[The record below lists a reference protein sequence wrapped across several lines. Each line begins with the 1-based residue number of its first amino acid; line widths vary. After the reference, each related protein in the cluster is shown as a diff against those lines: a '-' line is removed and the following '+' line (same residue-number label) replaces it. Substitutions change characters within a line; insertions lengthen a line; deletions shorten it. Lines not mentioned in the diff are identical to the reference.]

1 MADTP
6 MDVLVAGYQD
16 LDKARKDFDG
26 LVGLVKGR
34 QVKVEG
40 VILVA
45 HDESGEVTVADTGD
59 HAGRKGL
66 GWGAGVGVVV
76 GLFAPPLLASAAV
89 GGAAGALAGK
99 FADYKLKT
107 GIASK
112 LGQAL
117 PPGSAGV
124 IAVFPDDDRLAIE
137 RALAASVAKSL
148 VESDSTGLIK
158 GLKSSLAEAMGKFV
172 PDRSRLPIGDPG
184 FAGTLGRTLSE
195 SVPDW
200 SINMTPEPPEGAP
213 NVLLVLIDDSGF
225 GNPATFGGPV
235 ATPTM
240 SRVAEAGL
248 TYNRFHVTA
257 MCSPT
262 RAALLTGR
270 NNHAVGFGSVGE
282 LPGPFPGYTS
292 AVPKTCAPL
301 PRILKDNGYATAG
314 FGKWHLTPDHLQGA
328 AGPHDRWPLGWGF
341 GHYWGFIGAESG
353 QYDPLLIQDN
363 TIIGVPEAADGGQFY
378 LPDAMTARAIKW
390 LHTMRAQD
398 PIRPWFLYYSTGCA
412 HAPHHVR
419 ADWSGKYRGK
429 FDQGWD
435 KLREQT
441 FDRQKKLGVI
451 PPDAV
456 LTPRPDAF
464 PAWDSLSGSEKELYA
479 RQMEVYAGY
488 QENADW
494 NVGRLL
500 DAIEEMGERANT
512 MVIFIFGDNGASLEG
527 TVTGSFNEMTFANG
541 IVLTP
546 QQQASLLEQHGG
558 LDAWGTDAY
567 APHYAAAWAWAGN
580 APFQWGK
587 QVGSHLGGTRDGM
600 VIAWPDRIKDAGGR
614 RSQFTHC
621 IDIGPTILEAAGI
634 PQPQVV
640 DRTEQEPMHG
650 TSFAYTFD
658 DAGAAERHT
667 VQYFETLGNRAIY
680 KDGWWAC
687 AKLDRIPWDGTPAT
701 LARFAPGTYDP
712 DNDTWE
718 LYYLPDDFTQANDL
732 APGNPA
738 KLAELKEL
746 FWAEAHKYKVLPL
759 LGGLTVFFGILP
771 PMPAATKTTFYGDVE
786 NIAPGMIP
794 RIYGRS
800 YAIEA
805 DLVIPDGGAEGVIIA
820 EADEMGGF
828 ALWVDNSGRLRHSY
842 STMAVDQYKQAATE
856 PLPAGQVTVRMQ
868 FDADEP
874 KPGTGGNVTLWANG
888 KKIGEGRIDRTVS
901 FRFSFYAG
909 MDIGRDN
916 GMTVDPEYRNQA
928 PYPFTGTVKKVV
940 FDLKPES
947 HGHEKAL
954 HEAAHHAGVGAAISG

>member
-34 QVKVEG
+34 RVKVEG

-45 HDESGEVTVADTGD
+45 HDASGEVTVADTGD

-66 GWGAGVGVVV
+66 GWGAGVGVAV

-99 FADYKLKT
+99 FADHKLKT
-107 GIASK
+107 GIAGK

-137 RALAASVAKSL
+137 RALVGSVAKSL

-301 PRILKDNGYATAG
+301 PRTLKDNGYATAG

-363 TIIGVPEAADGGQFY
+363 TIIGVPEAEDGGQFY

-390 LHTMRAQD
+390 LHTVRAQD
-398 PIRPWFLYYSTGCA
+398 PIKPWFLYYYRLRPRP
-412 HAPHHVR
+412 APRPGRLERQVPGQVRPGLGQAAR
-419 ADWSGKYRGK
+419 AD
-429 FDQGWD
+429 
-435 KLREQT
+435 LRPAEET
-441 FDRQKKLGVI
+441 RRD
-451 PPDAV
+451 PP
-456 LTPRPDAF
+456 RC
-464 PAWDSLSGSEKELYA
+464 
-479 RQMEVYAGY
+479 
-488 QENADW
+488 
-494 NVGRLL
+494 
-500 DAIEEMGERANT
+500 
-512 MVIFIFGDNGASLEG
+512 
-527 TVTGSFNEMTFANG
+527 
-541 IVLTP
+541 
-546 QQQASLLEQHGG
+546 G
-558 LDAWGTDAY
+558 LDA
-567 APHYAAAWAWAGN
+567 
-580 APFQWGK
+580 
-587 QVGSHLGGTRDGM
+587 
-600 VIAWPDRIKDAGGR
+600 
-614 RSQFTHC
+614 
-621 IDIGPTILEAAGI
+621 AAGR
-634 PQPQVV
+634 VSRV
-640 DRTEQEPMHG
+640 G
-650 TSFAYTFD
+650 
-658 DAGAAERHT
+658 
-667 VQYFETLGNRAIY
+667 
-680 KDGWWAC
+680 
-687 AKLDRIPWDGTPAT
+687 
-701 LARFAPGTYDP
+701 
-712 DNDTWE
+712 
-718 LYYLPDDFTQANDL
+718 LP
-732 APGNPA
+732 
-738 KLAELKEL
+738 
-746 FWAEAHKYKVLPL
+746 
-759 LGGLTVFFGILP
+759 
-771 PMPAATKTTFYGDVE
+771 
-786 NIAPGMIP
+786 
-794 RIYGRS
+794 
-800 YAIEA
+800 
-805 DLVIPDGGAEGVIIA
+805 
-820 EADEMGGF
+820 
-828 ALWVDNSGRLRHSY
+828 
-842 STMAVDQYKQAATE
+842 
-856 PLPAGQVTVRMQ
+856 VR
-868 FDADEP
+868 
-874 KPGTGGNVTLWANG
+874 
-888 KKIGEGRIDRTVS
+888 
-901 FRFSFYAG
+901 
-909 MDIGRDN
+909 
-916 GMTVDPEYRNQA
+916 
-928 PYPFTGTVKKVV
+928 
-940 FDLKPES
+940 
-947 HGHEKAL
+947 
-954 HEAAHHAGVGAAISG
+954 